1 MCGKFHLFYWFS
13 SLGASLIKNWQV
25 NDSITVWGS
34 MLRTLKS
41 ENTWCKNIL
50 GTLIFC
56 GDGGSVCGAWDRERT
71 GHGCESESGAGTQ
84 FSRKTFG
91 FSFWWSVEFGVDR
104 KGWLERNEG
113 IVSFRMDFCK
123 KQPTVVVVHFTI
135 AKYYITRILG
145 PLRGPTSSWI
155 QDTRRNTVKELW
167 RNTESKKIHWE
178 IQKKS
183 LRNFKKICILVLKSF
198 FLPKIVSEFVGH
210 FDTSR
215 FPTALR

>member
-1 MCGKFHLFYWFS
+1 MQKYTWNTNILWWWGVRVRGVGSREDRTWLWVRVGSRDTIFQENFWIFILMISW
-13 SLGASLIKNWQV
+13 
-25 NDSITVWGS
+25 VWGGQKG
-34 MLRTLKS
+34 MVGK
-41 ENTWCKNIL
+41 
-50 GTLIFC
+50 
-56 GDGGSVCGAWDRERT
+56 ER
-71 GHGCESESGAGTQ
+71 GYCVI
-84 FSRKTFG
+84 
-91 FSFWWSVEFGVDR
+91 W
-104 KGWLERNEG
+104 
-113 IVSFRMDFCK
+113 MDFCK

-167 RNTESKKIHWE
+167 RNTASKKCHWE